1 MCVACSHIFSLPHSA
16 VLRELTFSVMQGG
29 ISPKALEHVI
39 QSAHLNVQHA
49 SYSLMPAVTIF
60 QGSIYDRLGAYTYVS
75 GAKTVACLRARGLH
89 RRILPS
95 FKRI

>member
-1 MCVACSHIFSLPHSA
+1 
-16 VLRELTFSVMQGG
+16 MQGG

-60 QGSIYDRLGAYTYVS
+60 QGSIYDRLGSYTKVS
-75 GAKTVACLRARGLH
+75 GATTFTCLVARG
-89 RRILPS
+89 RRSQIRHS
-95 FKRI
+95 ST

>member
-1 MCVACSHIFSLPHSA
+1 
-16 VLRELTFSVMQGG
+16 MQGG

-60 QGSIYDRLGAYTYVS
+60 QGSIYDRLGSYTYVS
-75 GAKTVACLRARGLH
+75 GAKVVARLRAHGL
-89 RRILPS
+89 RRHVTP
-95 FKRI
+95 

>member
-1 MCVACSHIFSLPHSA
+1 
-16 VLRELTFSVMQGG
+16 MQGG

-60 QGSIYDRLGAYTYVS
+60 QGSIYDRLGKYILEFTPMIVARVHIS
-75 GAKTVACLRARGLH
+75 GLDCQFPA
-89 RRILPS
+89 
-95 FKRI
+95 